1 MRNEIKKHLVELSEE
16 GYREFSAKLI
26 PNVDN
31 VLGVRIPIL
40 RRYAK
45 ELSKSE
51 GFDVD
56 VFLSIE
62 DNEYLEFVML
72 QGILL
77 GMKHSPQ
84 EVFFEDVRCFV
95 PKIDNWAV
103 CDIFC
108 ASLKLTNKYKDET
121 FEFLQSYL
129 LSKEEYMLRFGV
141 VMLLTYYINEKYIT
155 KVLEILTALKHDG
168 YYAQMAIAWALSIC
182 YVKFFD
188 ETHSVVSK
196 ADLPFEILRKTVRKV
211 VESLRPTKE
220 QKEFLKLYL
229 KNKLA

>member
-56 VFLSIE
+56 VFLSVE

-84 EVFFEDVRCFV
+84 EVFFEDVRRFV

>member
-84 EVFFEDVRCFV
+84 EVFFEDVRRFV